1 MSVKSLNMISL
12 KEDIEVYLYRIM
24 QGIAPTKEFARKLLA
39 QYSANTGLKCGHG
52 CYYCST
58 ASCVRTH
65 RCFRDIGRSPFEQGY
80 AVVDPDSPTRMKRD
94 ARRIRKRGLVQLC
107 TISDAWSPEAQQLHL
122 GRTCLEAILSE
133 PGWTVRILTKNAA
146 VADDFDLIERYRD
159 RVTIGLSVT
168 GTLTENDMVKVVE
181 PHASPIGDRI
191 AVLQEAQR
199 RGLRT
204 YAMLCPLLPSIASS
218 PGKIDELVCLA
229 EGWGAAEFFA
239 EPVNP
244 RGPGLK
250 LTQTALENGGYPW
263 EAISVGRI
271 RTRES
276 WSRYVVELLRN
287 IQYSVR
293 KHSDISKLRF
303 LLYPKQLMA
312 QDLAQIKN
320 DDEGVIWL

>member
-1 MSVKSLNMISL
+1 V
-12 KEDIEVYLYRIM
+12 ETYRCTM
-24 QGIAPTKEFARKLLA
+24 KRGIARSRQFEKKRLAEFAI
-39 QYSANTGLKCGHG
+39 NTGLKCGNG
-52 CYYCST
+52 CLYCST
-58 ASCVRTH
+58 PSLVRTH
-65 RCFRDIGRSPFEQGY
+65 PYFRSIGRTAFEQGY
-80 AVVDPDSPTRMKRD
+80 AIVDPDSPERVKVDAQRMK
-94 ARRIRKRGLVQLC
+94 KRGLIQLC
-107 TISDAWSPEAQQLHL
+107 TISDAWSSEAWQLQL
-122 GRTCLEAILSE
+122 GRKCLKAVLEE

-168 GTLTENDMVKVVE
+168 GTLIESDMVKVVE
-181 PHASPIGDRI
+181 PHASPIDDRI
-191 AVLQEAQR
+191 AALQEAQR

-276 WSRYVVELLRN
+276 WSRYVVELLKN
-287 IQYSVR
+287 IQCSMR

-320 DDEGVIWL
+320 DDKGVVWL